1 MMHIY
6 TRGQLSPKSCSYRLL
21 LCQISRS
28 SEHDNGRVLLQL
40 EGTLTRQPVSKTD
53 SEVADES

>member
-1 MMHIY
+1 MMHTY

-40 EGTLTRQPVSKTD
+40 EGTLMRQLVSKID
-53 SEVADES
+53 SEVTEET